1 MCNKTVLGTQNQSKN
16 YGKLV
21 DTLFRKVEI
30 ILYTQEKL
38 RLPCMCIFYALYMC
52 IHKFKKLINNTKN
65 VGSFLVCFLFLMV

>member
-38 RLPCMCIFYALYMC
+38 GLHCMYLLKYALYMC
-52 IHKFKKLINNTKN
+52 IHKF
-65 VGSFLVCFLFLMV
+65 

>member
-38 RLPCMCIFYALYMC
+38 RLPCMYLHFLRLVHVCPQVQ
-52 IHKFKKLINNTKN
+52 KINQ
-65 VGSFLVCFLFLMV
+65 

>member
-38 RLPCMCIFYALYMC
+38 LKAALHVPAFFTPCTCVS
-52 IHKFKKLINNTKN
+52 TSSKN
-65 VGSFLVCFLFLMV
+65 

>member
-30 ILYTQEKL
+30 ILYTQEK
-38 RLPCMCIFYALYMC
+38 
-52 IHKFKKLINNTKN
+52 
-65 VGSFLVCFLFLMV
+65 